1 VTAGTVLGAQAARPF
16 PGGQKACQTREKLS
30 KRLGLG
36 GVPDKMEIM
45 VFVILVGMF
54 FLDHR
59 LAKIRKIE
67 LEMLN
72 TQREIA
78 KALQWMVNNWE

>member
-1 VTAGTVLGAQAARPF
+1 LPDERKTLKIIGLER
-16 PGGQKACQTREKLS
+16 LS
-30 KRLGLG
+30 E
-36 GVPDKMEIM
+36 KMEIM
-45 VFVILVGMF
+45 VFIILVGMF

-72 TQREIA
+72 AQREIA
-78 KALQWMVNNWE
+78 KALQWMVDN

>member
-1 VTAGTVLGAQAARPF
+1 
-16 PGGQKACQTREKLS
+16 
-30 KRLGLG
+30 
-36 GVPDKMEIM
+36 MEIM